1 MNSEQ
6 AKQISLPDLLEQLGH
21 IPVKTAKAGRELWY
35 RSPFRDEKE
44 PSFHTS
50 FLGGKWIWNDFG
62 AVSYTHLTLPTSDL
76 V

>member
-1 MNSEQ
+1 MIAVEKKNREWINLIYGLNSFMNSEQ

-21 IPVKTAKAGRELWY
+21 IPVKTTKAGRELWY

-50 FLGGKWIWNDFG
+50 F
-62 AVSYTHLTLPTSDL
+62 
-76 V
+76 